1 MGGGWRGGEWER
13 GGGVW
18 DVSGVWEKRWV
29 GERENKANRVECGE
43 VWWVC

>member
-1 MGGGWRGGEWER
+1 MGER
-13 GGGVW
+13 GWSVGEE
-18 DVSGVWEKRWV
+18 VSGEGRWV